1 MPDWLS
7 ALLITLLKAVLVALA
22 LLTAFAYMTLI
33 ERRLLGRIQLRPGPN
48 RVGPMGL
55 LQPLADAIKSI
66 FKEDVTVTLADKLVY
81 TLAPILAIG
90 MALTAFGGIPAGP
103 PGSLFG
109 TDPWVY
115 NLDAGILALLALT
128 SMGVYGIFLGGWA
141 SGSKYP
147 MLGSLRSSAQM
158 ISYEL
163 GMGLSVLGLLM
174 LVGSTNFLD
183 IVEWQAGAQGH
194 GWLILFQVFAFA
206 LFLVSSF
213 AEVNRTPF
221 DLPEAEQELVAGYL
235 TEYSSIKWALFQMAE
250 YVNIMT
256 ASALMS
262 TLFFGGYRGPG
273 FLEPFIPGIS
283 SWPLVWLIAKI
294 AFFMFLFIWVRAT
307 LPRLR
312 YDQLMRFGW
321 KLTLPL
327 ALVNT
332 VVVAAVLAFVPAEG
346 LFGLPRLWLLGAV
359 SLLLLLILFAASDA
373 VRGLWNAPAI
383 RPEEKRVPPR
393 PLGGD

>member
-1 MPDWLS
+1 MPDWI
-7 ALLITLLKAVLVALA
+7 AGLLVTLLKAVLVALG

-33 ERRLLGRIQLRPGPN
+33 ERRLLGRMQLRPGPN
-48 RVGPMGL
+48 RVGPLGL
-55 LQPLADAIKSI
+55 LQPVADAIKSI
-66 FKEDVTVTLADKLVY
+66 FKEDLTVTLADKVVF

-115 NLDAGILALLALT
+115 NLDAGVLAVLALT

-163 GMGLSVLGLLM
+163 GMGMSILGLLM
-174 LVGSTNFLD
+174 LVGSTNLVNV
-183 IVEWQAGAQGH
+183 VEWQAGPVGH
-194 GWLILFQVFAFA
+194 GWMILFQIFGFA
-206 LFLVSSF
+206 LFMVSAF

-256 ASALMS
+256 ASAMMS
-262 TLFFGGYRGPG
+262 TLFFGGYRGPT

-294 AFFMFLFIWVRAT
+294 AVFMFIFIWVRAT

-327 ALVNT
+327 ALLNT
-332 VVVAAVLAFVPAEG
+332 MVTAGVLAFMPATP
-346 LFGLPRLWLLGAV
+346 LRLWVLGAV
-359 SLLLLLILFAASDA
+359 SLALLLILFAASDT
-373 VRGLWNAPAI
+373 VRGLWNAPSLPQDK
-383 RPEEKRVPPR
+383 RPTRAA
-393 PLGGD
+393 GGD